1 MSLNISY
8 MYIHTAQLSKPPQKI
23 AAILIYC
30 EPKSNPENEVISPAF
45 ILKTTPDH
53 MIVKLIFQ
61 DFCTVINIYEKP

>member
-1 MSLNISY
+1 
-8 MYIHTAQLSKPPQKI
+8 MYIHTAQLSKKPQKI
-23 AAILIYC
+23 AAILIYY

-45 ILKTTPDH
+45 FLKTTPDH

>member
-1 MSLNISY
+1 
-8 MYIHTAQLSKPPQKI
+8 MYIHT
-23 AAILIYC
+23 AILIYC

-53 MIVKLIFQ
+53 MIVKLTFQ